1 MVNGRITIVSAAAGK
16 YEKPIMLFQRRNPP
30 TRSER
35 IKLMVWPRRSF
46 SRSLRYGGKR
56 VLRITASPHAVAA
69 GLAVGVF
76 SAFTPFFGFHL
87 IIAIVLAYLI
97 AGNIAAAALGTTL
110 ANPLTLPLIWGGTFE
125 FGRFIM
131 SGGGAGAAPPMHI
144 GRMLATMRFEDVWT
158 PLLKPMLFGSTVL
171 GGVAAVIV
179 YFVTR
184 YAVAAFRRRRMER
197 LAEKHRLRRGPQSA

>member
-1 MVNGRITIVSAAAGK
+1 
-16 YEKPIMLFQRRNPP
+16 MLFQRRNPP
-30 TRSER
+30 TRKER
-35 IKLMVWPRRSF
+35 LRLLVWPRRSF

-56 VLRITASPHAVAA
+56 ILRITASPHAVAA

-87 IIAIVLAYLI
+87 IIAIVLAYVL

-110 ANPLTLPLIWGGTFE
+110 ANPLTLPLIWGSTFE
-125 FGRFIM
+125 LGRFIM
-131 SGGGAGAAPPMHI
+131 NGSIDQAPPVHL
-144 GRMLATMRFEDVWT
+144 GRALETMRFDEIWT

-171 GGVAAVIV
+171 GAAFAVVV

-184 YAVAAFRRRRMER
+184 FAVSAFRRRRIER
-197 LAEKHRLRRGPQSA
+197 LAEKYSRHRPQEPQKA

>member
-1 MVNGRITIVSAAAGK
+1 
-16 YEKPIMLFQRRNPP
+16 MLFQRRNPP
-30 TRSER
+30 TRKER
-35 IKLMVWPRRSF
+35 LRLLVWPRRSF

-56 VLRITASPHAVAA
+56 ILRITASPHAVAA

-87 IIAIVLAYLI
+87 IIAIVLAYVL

-110 ANPLTLPLIWGGTFE
+110 ANPLTLPLIWGSTFE
-125 FGRFIM
+125 LGRFIM
-131 SGGGAGAAPPMHI
+131 NGSIDQAPPVHL
-144 GRMLATMRFEDVWT
+144 GRALETMRFDEIWT

-171 GGVAAVIV
+171 GAAFAVVV

-184 YAVAAFRRRRMER
+184 FAVAAFRRRRIER
-197 LAEKHRLRRGPQSA
+197 LAEKYRRHRPQEPQKA